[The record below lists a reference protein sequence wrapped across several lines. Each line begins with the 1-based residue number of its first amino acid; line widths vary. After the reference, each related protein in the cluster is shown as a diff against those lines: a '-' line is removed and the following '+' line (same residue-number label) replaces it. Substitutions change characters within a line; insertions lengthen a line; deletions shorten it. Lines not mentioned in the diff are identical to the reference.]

1 MTEGKGKCPH
11 REFPLR
17 EGCPLC
23 IADREEREGN
33 TEASIAEAVKA
44 VNSPGPEKVKV
55 NIKVTAPEEP
65 TEEEVA
71 EIVEEVTNLVNV
83 LEEIDQEPVATDRL
97 SIEQRALVRIA
108 PETDEKATALYNE
121 GVKLLEYA
129 KAREITCNGD
139 MKPAT
144 EDLAVITKTKQ
155 AIELIRQE
163 YVKPIRHHLD
173 AINTAFKE
181 FTAPLI
187 DADAINRKKLIIYR
201 AEVERQIAEAQAI
214 EQEKLDLA
222 RREEKLTGEHTV
234 DLAPVDTP
242 EVASKRVH
250 TDMGS
255 MGTLKTYK
263 WELEDITK
271 VPREYLIPNAVLIG
285 QMVRSSKGTISI
297 PGIRVYSEDSIRV
310 NTR

>member
-1 MTEGKGKCPH
+1 MQETKGHCKH
-11 REFPLR
+11 GEFDLR
-17 EGCPLC
+17 TGCPLC
-23 IADREEREGN
+23 IADRMAKEGN

-44 VNSPGPEKVKV
+44 VQPKAVESQLRELEEGLNSEGLTLIGA
-55 NIKVTAPEEP
+55 N
-65 TEEEVA
+65 EEE
-71 EIVEEVTNLVNV
+71 EE
-83 LEEIDQEPVATDRL
+83 VATDRL

-108 PETDEKATALYNE
+108 PETDEKVTALYNE
-121 GVKLLEYA
+121 GVKLLGYA

-242 EVASKRVH
+242 EAASKRVH

-255 MGTLKTYK
+255 IGTLKTYK

>member
-1 MTEGKGKCPH
+1 MITDKGSCRH
-11 REFPLR
+11 GEFDLR
-17 EGCPLC
+17 KGCPQC
-23 IADREEREGN
+23 IAERQ
-33 TEASIAEAVKA
+33 AEAE
-44 VNSPGPEKVKV
+44 VNSPE
-55 NIKVTAPEEP
+55 NIKKRIEAVQRPEQVGM
-65 TEEEVA
+65 EEGLNSEGFTLVRA
-71 EIVEEVTNLVNV
+71 E
-83 LEEIDQEPVATDRL
+83 QK
-97 SIEQRALVRIA
+97 ALVRIA
-108 PETDEKATALYNE
+108 PETDEKATALYHE

-255 MGTLKTYK
+255 IGTLKTYK

>member
-1 MTEGKGKCPH
+1 MEDYKGNCKH
-11 REFPLR
+11 GEFDVR

-23 IADREEREGN
+23 IADRMATEGN

-44 VNSPGPEKVKV
+44 VQPKAVESQLRELEEGLNSEGLTLIGA
-55 NIKVTAPEEP
+55 N
-65 TEEEVA
+65 EEE
-71 EIVEEVTNLVNV
+71 EE
-83 LEEIDQEPVATDRL
+83 VATDRL

-108 PETDEKATALYNE
+108 PETDGKVTALYNE

-242 EVASKRVH
+242 EAASKRVH

-255 MGTLKTYK
+255 IGTLKTYK